1 MWLKPF
7 KIKKKYINSLKK
19 TKKGLVIN
27 STYEICGISEH
38 IAFKLMHS
46 VKNSKIYNYGMKDK
60 SPGCTKSLLNGT
72 PNANQIARK
81 ILKII

>member
-7 KIKKKYINSLKK
+7 KIKKKYIDSLKK
-19 TKKGLVIN
+19 TKKGLVID